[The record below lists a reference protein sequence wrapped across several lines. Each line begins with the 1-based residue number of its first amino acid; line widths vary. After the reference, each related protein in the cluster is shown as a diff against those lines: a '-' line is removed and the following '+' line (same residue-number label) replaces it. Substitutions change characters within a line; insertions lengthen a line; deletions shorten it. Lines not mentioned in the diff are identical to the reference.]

1 MTPPA
6 APPARTRPEW
16 PGAGPGLVAALLYL
30 GAGTLVWWHLW
41 GGGIGSSLASG
52 SLDPAQDVWW
62 LAWVPHALG
71 QGLDPFF
78 TSAMYHPHGVNV
90 VANTSFLLWGLLLSP
105 VTVLAGP
112 SVSFSVSVVL
122 APALDALVAFV
133 VLRRYVRWAPAAFA
147 GGLLFGFGPFVATDL
162 RYGHLN
168 LTVLVLLPVGLLLF
182 DRALVRRHG
191 SPWRLGGWLGLVV
204 VGQFFLSV
212 EILALGAVVAAV
224 AMAVVLVARGRR
236 WREGLGYTA
245 RALGAGAGVAA
256 VLLAY
261 PTWWYVAGP
270 RHFTGAVWGDMSGFS
285 ASLTSFVEPHGE
297 LAGVQFVSGGN
308 GDFLGPVLLLVL
320 LAGVVVWRTD
330 RVLRFSALM
339 VVLCSVLALGSVLH
353 VGLRGPRTPFVAWPL
368 LHLPLLSSVA
378 ASRFGAYG
386 ELFAALALAVVLDHL
401 RTAAQAGI
409 EARAGASAD
418 RVHRAHRETLRRAP
432 AVPALVAGVVAVAA
446 LVPSALVAGWP
457 YGTHRIDEPAVVR
470 ALARLPAG
478 TVVREY
484 PFAEGTDGDGEAWQA
499 EADMRYLVVEGYA
512 IVPGAGGHAT
522 IAGPADPVGIVF
534 ASAALGHLERPFGAS
549 LVASMRAHAF
559 EDGVGAVAVVLPS
572 RGGRLLGSLL
582 RDALG
587 PPAWAGPSGWLWR
600 APGARLSGA
609 GGTGAAPCCAAPGG
623 GG

>member
-1 MTPPA
+1 MTAPA
-6 APPARTRPEW
+6 SPPARTRPER
-16 PGAGPGLVAALLYL
+16 PGAAPTLLAALVYL

-71 QGLDPFF
+71 QGLDPFL
-78 TSAMYHPHGVNV
+78 TRAMYHPHGVNV

-112 SVSFSVSVVL
+112 SASFSVSVVL
-122 APALDALVAFV
+122 APALDALAAFV
-133 VLRRYVRWAPAAFA
+133 VLRRFVRWAPAAFA

-168 LTVLVLLPVGLLLF
+168 LTVLVLLPLGLLLF

-191 SPWRLGGWLGLVV
+191 SPWRLGVGIGLVV

-212 EILALGAVVAAV
+212 EVLALGVIVAAV
-224 AMAVVLVARGRR
+224 AMAVVLAARGRR
-236 WREGLGYTA
+236 WHQGLGYTT
-245 RALGAGAGVAA
+245 RALGAGVAVAA
-256 VLLAY
+256 ALLAY

-270 RHFTGAVWGDMSGFS
+270 RHFTGAVWGDMSGYS
-285 ASLTSFVEPHGE
+285 ASLASFVQPHGE

-308 GDFLGPVLLLVL
+308 GDYLGPVLLLVL
-320 LAGVVVWRTD
+320 AAGVALWRAD
-330 RVLRFSALM
+330 RVLRFAAAM
-339 VVLCSVLALGSVLH
+339 VVLCGLLALGPVLH
-353 VGLRGPRTPFVAWPL
+353 VGPRGPRSASVAWPL

-378 ASRFGAYG
+378 ASRFGAYA
-386 ELFAALALAVVLDHL
+386 ELFAALGLAVVLDHL
-401 RTAAQAGI
+401 RDTAQGRAGARTASAP
-409 EARAGASAD
+409 ARAGG
-418 RVHRAHRETLRRAP
+418 RLRRADT
-432 AVPALVAGVVAVAA
+432 AVPVLVAGAVALAA
-446 LVPSALVAGWP
+446 LVPVGVVAGWP
-457 YGTHRIDEPAVVR
+457 YRTHRIDEPPVVQ
-470 ALARLPAG
+470 ALARLPDG
-478 TVVREY
+478 TMVREY

-499 EADMRYLVVEGYA
+499 EAGMRYLVVEGYA

-534 ASAALGHLERPFGAS
+534 AAASLGRLGRPFGAS
-549 LVASMRAHAF
+549 LVASVRVHAF
-559 EDGVGAVAVVLPS
+559 EDGVGAVAVVVPS
-572 RGGRLLGSLL
+572 RGGQLLGDLL
-582 RDALG
+582 HAALG

-600 APGARLSGA
+600 APGATLSGA
-609 GGTGAAPCCAAPGG
+609 VGTGGAPCCAAPGG

>member
-1 MTPPA
+1 MTSPA
-6 APPARTRPEW
+6 VPPARTQPEW
-16 PGAGPGLVAALLYL
+16 PGAGPGVLAAVCYL

-41 GGGIGSSLASG
+41 GGGVGSSLASG

-78 TSAMYHPHGVNV
+78 TRAMYHPHGVNV
-90 VANTSFLLWGLLLSP
+90 VANTSFLLWGLVLSP

-122 APALDALVAFV
+122 APALDALAAFV
-133 VLRRYVRWAPAAFA
+133 VLRRFVRWAPAAFA

-182 DRALVRRHG
+182 DRALVRRDG
-191 SPWRLGGWLGLVV
+191 SPWRLGAGIGLVV

-212 EILALGAVVAAV
+212 EILALGVVVAAV
-224 AMAVVLVARGRR
+224 AMAVVLVGRGRR
-236 WREGLGYTA
+236 WRRGLGYTA
-245 RALGAGAGVAA
+245 RALGTGAAVAA

-285 ASLTSFVEPHGE
+285 ASLASFVAPHGE

-308 GDFLGPVLLLVL
+308 GDFLGPALLLVL
-320 LAGVVVWRTD
+320 LAGVVVWRAD
-330 RVLRFSALM
+330 RVLRFSAVM

-353 VGLRGPRTPFVAWPL
+353 VGPRGPRTPFVAWPL

-378 ASRFGAYG
+378 ASRFGAFG
-386 ELFAALALAVVLDHL
+386 DLFAALALAVVLDHL
-401 RTAAQAGI
+401 R
-409 EARAGASAD
+409 R
-418 RVHRAHRETLRRAP
+418 
-432 AVPALVAGVVAVAA
+432 AVPALVAAAVALAA
-446 LVPSALVAGWP
+446 LVPPALAAGWP
-457 YGTHRIDEPAVVR
+457 YGAHRIDEPAAVQ

-484 PFAEGTDGDGEAWQA
+484 PYAEGTDGDGEAWQA

-534 ASAALGHLERPFGAS
+534 AAAALGHLVRSFDPS
-549 LVASMRAHAF
+549 LVASMRVHAF

-587 PPAWAGPSGWLWR
+587 PPAWAGPSGWLWL
-600 APGARLSGA
+600 APGAGLSGA
-609 GGTGAAPCCAAPGG
+609 VGTGGARCCAAPGDG
-623 GG
+623 G